1 MEPLSPALLQRAFRV
16 NKKNAAGADAW
27 LPAELSHMPL
37 VAATRL
43 AEVLEAAEVG
53 KGWPTALCAVLS
65 AFVAK
70 TAHHS

>member
-1 MEPLSPALLQRAFRV
+1 
-16 NKKNAAGADAW
+16 
-27 LPAELSHMPL
+27 MPL

-43 AEVLEAAEVG
+43 AGILGAAEMG

-70 TAHHS
+70 TAHHSVKALDYRALALLSSVYRTWAK